1 MRVRLPE
8 PFLTIPISHRGYHDD
23 QAGHRP
29 ENTLAAFQAAIDAGY
44 GIELDVQLTKD
55 GQAMVFHDD
64 TLDRLTGQGGSVLSH
79 TAADLGR
86 MRVLGSDQTIPTL
99 PEVLAFVAG
108 RTHVLI
114 EIKDLFDTMDR
125 TSGRL
130 ERATAKAL
138 AGYQGP
144 VALMSFNPWC
154 MVEMLEMTPH
164 LPRGLATEYFDPAL
178 CVPIPPAVCDR
189 LRDIPDYDVTGS
201 SFISHRFTDLAF
213 PRVAELKAQGA
224 DVLCWTIRSPAEEA
238 QARKIAQNI
247 TFEGYPAA
255 IICPK
260 ISHGVRHWLR
270 HRSEKPVER
279 GV

>member
-99 PEVLAFVAG
+99 QQMLAFVAG

-130 ERATAKAL
+130 ERATAAAL

-144 VALMSFNPWC
+144 VAIMSFNPWC
-154 MVEMLEMTPH
+154 MIEMLERTPH

-201 SFISHRFTDLAF
+201 SFISHRFTDLSF

-224 DVLCWTIRSPAEEA
+224 DILCWTIKSPADEA
-238 QARKIAQNI
+238 EARKIAQNI
-247 TFEGYPAA
+247 TFEGYPARIA
-255 IICPK
+255 P
-260 ISHGVRHWLR
+260 
-270 HRSEKPVER
+270 
-279 GV
+279 